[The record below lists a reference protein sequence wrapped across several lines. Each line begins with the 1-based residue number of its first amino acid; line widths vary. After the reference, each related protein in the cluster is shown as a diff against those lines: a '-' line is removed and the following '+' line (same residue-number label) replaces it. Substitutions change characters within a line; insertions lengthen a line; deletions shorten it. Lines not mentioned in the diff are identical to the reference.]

1 MMFFVTVT
9 VLAGAIFHNAM
20 DYGKVLVAF
29 GSILC
34 PILSITSSYGI
45 ISLLGIRTNS
55 LMMVMPFLIMGIG
68 VDDAFLMIHPWQRL
82 ALHTS
87 SASVRLGL
95 VFEEVGPSITIT
107 SLTNFISFSI
117 GALTP
122 TPEIRLFCISAAI
135 AMGLDYLY
143 ELILFGPVLALASHC
158 EKRNKKYTISSCSE
172 KTLLHGWRLQIPKS
186 RSKVWHI

>member
-1 MMFFVTVT
+1 M
-9 VLAGAIFHNAM
+9 L
-20 DYGKVLVAF
+20 
-29 GSILC
+29 
-34 PILSITSSYGI
+34 
-45 ISLLGIRTNS
+45 
-55 LMMVMPFLIMGIG
+55 VMPFLIMGIG

-87 SASVRLGL
+87 SVSVRIGL

-122 TPEIRLFCISAAI
+122 TPAI

-143 ELILFGPVLALASHC
+143 ELILFGPILALASHC
-158 EKRNKKYTISSCSE
+158 EKRNKKYKISSYSQ
-172 KTLLHGWRLQIPKS
+172 KPLLYGWRLQ
-186 RSKVWHI
+186 